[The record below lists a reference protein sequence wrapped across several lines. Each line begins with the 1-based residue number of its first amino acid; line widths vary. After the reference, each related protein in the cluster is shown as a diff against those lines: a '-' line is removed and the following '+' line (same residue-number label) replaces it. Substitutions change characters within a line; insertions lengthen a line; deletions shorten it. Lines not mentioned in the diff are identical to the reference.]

1 MNVEELTNDIKMLDP
16 VYRETTSFIDAAKTI
31 AKGPGE
37 MLSNMVGDTFD
48 DQLRALIDSVPME

>member
-1 MNVEELTNDIKMLDP
+1 MDVNELTDSIKMLDP
-16 VYRETTSFIDAAKTI
+16 IYRETTSFIDAAKTI

-37 MLSNMVGDTFD
+37 LVSDMVGDTFD